1 MLALGLKDALRASG
15 ARDGLDAQQTRD
27 SHDRR
32 HDGRQTGCK
41 KFYSNDRLGGLV
53 EQRHQQPT
61 NPMIPNGG
69 PRQSVLLRR

>member
-32 HDGRQTGCK
+32 HDARLAVK